1 MSKALLSN
9 EPIELLDDGA
19 RVLSKA
25 HSKVSLSFL
34 HFAGYAW
41 NTLVISI
48 RGVSLQGTMQRL
60 QNLRLLL
67 RLSEHSNVSR
77 R

>member
-1 MSKALLSN
+1 MSKTFLSN
-9 EPIELLDDGA
+9 EPIKLLDDGA

-25 HSKVSLSFL
+25 HSEISLSFL

-60 QNLRLLL
+60 
-67 RLSEHSNVSR
+67 
-77 R
+77 